1 MVICVKG
8 FGSFV
13 KRPLGCKGIKMSEG
27 LESAVAD
34 AFATDSATVPV
45 VTLSGVDAPT
55 ATTTAKISDTGLT
68 SKFYTEED
76 LAKVR
81 SQEKEKL
88 YPQIENLKDELN
100 SLKKE
105 REEEAAR
112 KASEAANIEAAEAAK
127 AKELA
132 ESELEVRELL
142 KVKEAEW
149 QEQLERERQERE
161 RAFALLEQERTFTD
175 LQNYR
180 SQRLEQERETIMP
193 ELVDLLSGNT
203 REEIEASIEGLKE
216 RSNRILE
223 SAQQAMQTAR
233 RDMTGTRAT
242 LPPAGPLE
250 NNSSQRNFTAAEI
263 AAMSVQEYAQ
273 YRDKLMSPTAR
284 GISQGML
291 G

>member
-1 MVICVKG
+1 
-8 FGSFV
+8 
-13 KRPLGCKGIKMSEG
+13 MSEG
-27 LESAVAD
+27 LETAVAD

-55 ATTTAKISDTGLT
+55 ATTAVSDDVK

-88 YPQIENLKDELN
+88 YPQIENLKEELN
-100 SLKKE
+100 SIKRE

-112 KASEAANIEAAEAAK
+112 KASEAASIEAAEAAK
-127 AKELA
+127 AKEQA

-180 SQRLEQERETIMP
+180 AQRLEQERETIMP
-193 ELVDLLSGNT
+193 ELVDLLAGNT

-284 GISQGML
+284 GVSQGML
-291 G
+291 GQ

>member
-1 MVICVKG
+1 MTEV
-8 FGSFV
+8 
-13 KRPLGCKGIKMSEG
+13 SEAAV
-27 LESAVAD
+27 EAFSAETNTA
-34 AFATDSATVPV
+34 PV
-45 VTLSGVDAPT
+45 VNVSDVDAST
-55 ATTTAKISDTGLT
+55 VTAKAT
-68 SKFYTEED
+68 STSIETNSVNGAKFYTEED

-81 SQEKEKL
+81 SQEKDKL
-88 YPQIENLKDELN
+88 YPQIESLKEELN

-105 REEEAAR
+105 KEEEAAR
-112 KASEAANIEAAEAAK
+112 KAAEEAEKAKKLKEDSEADMEI
-127 AKELA
+127 
-132 ESELEVRELL
+132 RDLL
-142 KVKEAEW
+142 KVKEQEW

-161 RAFALLEQERTFTD
+161 RAFALLEQERTFAD

-180 SQRLEQERETIMP
+180 NQRLEQERENIMP
-193 ELVDLLSGNT
+193 ELVDLLAGNT

-216 RSNRILE
+216 RSQRILE
-223 SAQQAMQTAR
+223 SAQAAMQNAR

-250 NNSSQRNFTAAEI
+250 SNSSQRQFTAAEI

-284 GISQGML
+284 GVSQGML

>member
-1 MVICVKG
+1 LVICVKG

-27 LESAVAD
+27 LETAVAD

-55 ATTTAKISDTGLT
+55 ATTAVSDDVK

-88 YPQIENLKDELN
+88 YPQIENLKEELN
-100 SLKKE
+100 SIKRE

-112 KASEAANIEAAEAAK
+112 KASEAASIEAAEAAK
-127 AKELA
+127 AKEQA

-180 SQRLEQERETIMP
+180 AQRLEQERETIMP
-193 ELVDLLSGNT
+193 ELVDLLAGNT

-284 GISQGML
+284 GVSQGML

>member
-1 MVICVKG
+1 
-8 FGSFV
+8 
-13 KRPLGCKGIKMSEG
+13 MSEG
-27 LESAVAD
+27 LETAVAE

-45 VTLSGVDAPT
+45 VSLSGADAPT
-55 ATTTAKISDTGLT
+55 ATNAVSDDVKN
-68 SKFYTEED
+68 KFYTEED

-88 YPQIENLKDELN
+88 YPQIENLKEELN

-105 REEEAAR
+105 REEESTR
-112 KASEAANIEAAEAAK
+112 KAAAVAANEAAEAAK
-127 AKELA
+127 AKEQA

-193 ELVDLLSGNT
+193 ELVDLLAGNT

-273 YRDKLMSPTAR
+273 YRDKLMSPQAR

-291 G
+291 GQ

>member
-27 LESAVAD
+27 LETAVAE

-55 ATTTAKISDTGLT
+55 ATTAVSEDVKN
-68 SKFYTEED
+68 KFYTEED

-88 YPQIENLKDELN
+88 YPQIENLKEELN

-105 REEEAAR
+105 REEESTR
-112 KASEAANIEAAEAAK
+112 KAALVAANEAAEAAK
-127 AKELA
+127 AKEQA

-149 QEQLERERQERE
+149 QEQLERERHERE

-193 ELVDLLSGNT
+193 ELVDLLAGNT

-284 GISQGML
+284 GVSQGML